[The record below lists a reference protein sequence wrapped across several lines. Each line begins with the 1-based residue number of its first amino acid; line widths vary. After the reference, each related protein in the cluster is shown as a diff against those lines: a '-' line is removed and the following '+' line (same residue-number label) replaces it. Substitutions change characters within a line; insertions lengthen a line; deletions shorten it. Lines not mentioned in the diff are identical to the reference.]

1 MTSRARLPFPL
12 AAGCAGDPPA
22 GGDSGVGGPQA
33 SRASLARRSP
43 SWRPSPLPPLPPDPT
58 NAWADDADAAWFGRY
73 LFYEPRLSG
82 PGTFSCATCH
92 DPAQGWGD
100 GLRLSEAAGTT
111 TRHAPTLWNVGHQ
124 RWFYWDGRCD
134 SLWCQAI
141 SPIEAE
147 AEMAGSRLQVAH
159 TLHDDPALRDAYA
172 ALFGPHPDLSDG
184 DRFPNAGRPV
194 PDDPT
199 HPHAV
204 AWASMAPADQDAV
217 TEVMVHVAKAIG
229 AFERTIQTGESRVD
243 RYVAAF
249 VDRDEA
255 AMAALSA
262 EEEEGL
268 RHFVSDGNCFFC
280 HAGPLG
286 SNREFASAGL
296 GHRDWLPLEDL
307 GRYGGI
313 DGLRAAEFNAAS
325 AWSDDPTG
333 EAANRIDR
341 LNQSSE
347 QLGLFG
353 AGPAQRRDSPPYMHG
368 GHLKTLD
375 VVGHYNR
382 LDEEIIV
389 GHLDTFMVPLEWTE
403 ADIASVVAFLE
414 AWSAEPP
421 THRCS
426 RPRTRPCRADRRA
439 AGTAARLPAAPRAD
453 ATRACPA
460 TRGAPVVAE
469 VVAGQQAEPDGEV
482 DGAGVVG
489 VGVAALRHPMGEVG
503 PEAEELDGG
512 GGLGAA
518 EEQQVLQRQAQPVV
532 PPEDQ
537 RRMMICRTR
546 RCRMKVRNQ
555 ATKVR
560 PSKSVGAGAGVV
572 VGVVQQLPK
581 RKAAYS
587 AALRAPRR
595 FNRGRDELTVP
606 CMASCAVMKRP
617 VKSHV

>member
-1 MTSRARLPFPL
+1 MNSHDLARAP
-12 AAGCAGDPPA
+12 PPA
-22 GGDSGVGGPQA
+22 PTGCRLHRRPAGRQRLGAGGPQA
-33 SRASLARRSP
+33 SRASAGD
-43 SWRPSPLPPLPPDPT
+43 RPRGGPPAPPPLPS
-58 NAWADDADAAWFGRY
+58 AWATTPTRPRSH

-82 PGTFSCATCH
+82 PGTFSCATCR
-92 DPAQGWGD
+92 DPAPGWETASDSARPRGH
-100 GLRLSEAAGTT
+100 
-111 TRHAPTLWNVGHQ
+111 TRRAPTLWNVGHQ

-172 ALFGPHPDLSDG
+172 ALFGPLPDLSDG
-184 DRFPNAGRPV
+184 DRFPDAGRPV

-255 AMAALSA
+255 AMAAALSA

-296 GHRDWLPLEDL
+296 GHRDWLPLEAAATGGSTGSARPSSCSQRVV
-307 GRYGGI
+307 GR
-313 DGLRAAEFNAAS
+313 S
-325 AWSDDPTG
+325 AG

-347 QLGLFG
+347 RLGLFKVPG
-353 AGPAQRRDSPPYMHG
+353 LRNVADSPPYIHG
-368 GHLKTLD
+368 EHLQTLTD
-375 VVGHYNR
+375 VVGRYNR

-389 GHLDTFMVPLEWTE
+389 GHLDTFMVLVDRGRHRERRRLPRGVVGR
-403 ADIASVVAFLE
+403 AS
-414 AWSAEPP
+414 

-426 RPRTRPCRADRRA
+426 GPGRPCRADRQA
-439 AGTAARLPAAPRAD
+439 AGT
-453 ATRACPA
+453 
-460 TRGAPVVAE
+460 
-469 VVAGQQAEPDGEV
+469 
-482 DGAGVVG
+482 
-489 VGVAALRHPMGEVG
+489 
-503 PEAEELDGG
+503 
-512 GGLGAA
+512 
-518 EEQQVLQRQAQPVV
+518 
-532 PPEDQ
+532 PP
-537 RRMMICRTR
+537 
-546 RCRMKVRNQ
+546 
-555 ATKVR
+555 VR
-560 PSKSVGAGAGVV
+560 P
-572 VGVVQQLPK
+572 
-581 RKAAYS
+581 
-587 AALRAPRR
+587 PRR
-595 FNRGRDELTVP
+595 GDAGRGDSW
-606 CMASCAVMKRP
+606 CS
-617 VKSHV
+617 SW

>member
-1 MTSRARLPFPL
+1 MTSRARLLLLPL
-12 AAGCAGDPPA
+12 AAGCTGDPPA
-22 GGDSGVGGPQA
+22 GGDSGVGEAAGFAGFSGQEIA
-33 SRASLARRSP
+33 LVEALG
-43 SWRPSPLPPLPPDPT
+43 PLPPLPPDPT
-58 NAWADDADAAWFGRY
+58 NAWANDADAAWFGRY

-172 ALFGPHPDLSDG
+172 ALFGPLPDLSDG
-184 DRFPNAGRPV
+184 SRFPDAGRPV

-255 AMAALSA
+255 AMAAALSA

-325 AWSDDPTG
+325 AWSDDPAG

-347 QLGLFG
+347 QLGLFKVPG
-353 AGPAQRRDSPPYMHG
+353 LRNVADSPPYMHG
-368 GHLKTLD
+368 GHLETLTD

-382 LDEEIIV
+382 LDEEVIV

-414 AWSAEPP
+414 AWSAEPLDP
-421 THRCS
+421 S
-426 RPRTRPCRADRRA
+426 VLEAPDAPLPR
-439 AGTAARLPAAPRAD
+439 
-453 ATRACPA
+453 
-460 TRGAPVVAE
+460 
-469 VVAGQQAEPDGEV
+469 
-482 DGAGVVG
+482 
-489 VGVAALRHPMGEVG
+489 
-503 PEAEELDGG
+503 
-512 GGLGAA
+512 
-518 EEQQVLQRQAQPVV
+518 
-532 PPEDQ
+532 
-537 RRMMICRTR
+537 
-546 RCRMKVRNQ
+546 
-555 ATKVR
+555 
-560 PSKSVGAGAGVV
+560 
-572 VGVVQQLPK
+572 
-581 RKAAYS
+581 
-587 AALRAPRR
+587 
-595 FNRGRDELTVP
+595 
-606 CMASCAVMKRP
+606 
-617 VKSHV
+617 